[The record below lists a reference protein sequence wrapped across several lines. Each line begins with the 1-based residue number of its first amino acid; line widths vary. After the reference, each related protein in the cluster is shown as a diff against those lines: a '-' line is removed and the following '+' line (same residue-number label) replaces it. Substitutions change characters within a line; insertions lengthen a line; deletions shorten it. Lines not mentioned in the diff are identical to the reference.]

1 MPLPGPSRY
10 HGTMVRT
17 RCTTVRRT
25 HLADGTPIPE
35 ERSDEQLLRDHAIDE
50 AIRTADAARRSRRHL
65 IRSVTDSTFLLTL
78 LVLGIGSGESGS
90 LLRAL
95 LVVGPLLGLLL
106 ERLPSERFV
115 TSLLGLVAF
124 LACVPRGM
132 DLGIWLLF
140 GALPTLAVFVA
151 YGTRR
156 EARDHATSM

>member
-10 HGTMVRT
+10 HRTMVRT